1 LDQYGGVGIDR
12 VDEALAPWAEKAT
25 TREVEQAMEALIFN
39 LNSLHSRAGNQ
50 IPFSSI
56 SLGVGVDEGSRKVCK
71 AILDMYDKGLGKGE
85 VAMFPNIVFKIKE
98 GVNWEPG
105 TPNHDLL
112 LRALEVSSRR
122 MNPTYL
128 FLDAPFNKPYGH
140 EVMAMGCRTRVI
152 ANRFGGET
160 TNGRGN
166 IAFTSINLPRIAIKV
181 KTDNT
186 NMADFWRELDRT
198 LAICEKQLMHRWGII
213 SKLYVKD
220 VPFVF
225 GEGLYMGSENLKPDD
240 TIGEAL
246 KNGTLSI
253 GFVGLAETLVCLTGY
268 NHAEDEKSQR
278 IGLEIVTRMRKFCD
292 EASERNN
299 MNFSLIGTPAETLA
313 GRFLGLDRKQ
323 FGVIAGVTD
332 KEYYT
337 NSFHVPVVQHIDIM
351 RKIKAEAPYHAL
363 CNAGHISYI
372 ELGSPPHPNIDG
384 LNVILTA
391 MKDSGMGYIGFNF
404 PIDYCVDCNYM
415 GVFGDECPSCHK
427 SESIRRIRR
436 VTGYFSTEHHIGNP
450 KWAEI
455 IQRVSHA
462 NRRD

>member
-1 LDQYGGVGIDR
+1 
-12 VDEALAPWAEKAT
+12 
-25 TREVEQAMEALIFN
+25 
-39 LNSLHSRAGNQ
+39 
-50 IPFSSI
+50 
-56 SLGVGVDEGSRKVCK
+56 
-71 AILDMYDKGLGKGE
+71 
-85 VAMFPNIVFKIKE
+85 
-98 GVNWEPG
+98 
-105 TPNHDLL
+105 
-112 LRALEVSSRR
+112 

-128 FLDAPFNKPYGH
+128 FLDAPFNKKYGH

-152 ANRFGGET
+152 ANRFGNET
-160 TNGRGN
+160 TDGRGN

-181 KTDNT
+181 KKDVTS
-186 NMADFWRELDRT
+186 MAAFWHELDSA
-198 LAICEKQLMHRWGII
+198 LQLCEKQLMHRWNII

-323 FGVIAGVTD
+323 FGVIQGVTD

-372 ELGSPPHPNIDG
+372 ELGSPPHPNIEG
-384 LNVILTA
+384 LTTILTA
-391 MKDSGMGYIGFNF
+391 MKDQGMGYIGFNF
-404 PIDYCVDCNYM
+404 PIDFCSECNYM
-415 GVFGDECPSCHK
+415 GVFGDNCPSCGK
-427 SESIRRIRR
+427 SETVRRIRR
-436 VTGYFSTEHHIGNP
+436 VTGYFSTEHNIGNP

-455 IQRVSHA
+455 TQRISHA